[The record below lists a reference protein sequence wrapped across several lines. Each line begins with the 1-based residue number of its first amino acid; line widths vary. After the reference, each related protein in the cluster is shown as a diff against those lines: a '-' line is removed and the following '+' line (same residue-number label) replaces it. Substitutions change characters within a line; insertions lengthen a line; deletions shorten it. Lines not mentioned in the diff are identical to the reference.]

1 MNRHVI
7 QLRGPWT
14 RTPIKTGIL
23 HKRCFH
29 APSGIEDGERVWI
42 TIDNKSGDNQTGD
55 NQTGKAQVRC
65 NGHLCGNFSGTG
77 EFDIT
82 ALLAPYNEL
91 EICVNGPDGPD
102 RDQTRGTVCLEIRS
116 P

>member
-7 QLRGPWT
+7 QLRDPWV
-14 RTPIKTGIL
+14 RALSKSSIL
-23 HKRCFH
+23 YKRRFH
-29 APSGIEDGERVWI
+29 APSGIEGGERVWV
-42 TIDNKSGDNQTGD
+42 TIDNQIGE
-55 NQTGKAQVRC
+55 AQVRC
-65 NGHLCGNFSGTG
+65 NGQVCGNFSGTG

-91 EICVNGPDGPD
+91 EISINGLDGPD
-102 RDQTRGTVCLEIRS
+102 RGHARGTVCLEIRS

>member
-7 QLRGPWT
+7 QLQDPWT
-14 RTPIKTGIL
+14 RTLSKSGIL
-23 HKRCFH
+23 HKRRFH
-29 APSGIEDGERVWI
+29 APSGIEGGERVWI
-42 TIDNKSGDNQTGD
+42 TIDNQTGE
-55 NQTGKAQVRC
+55 AQVRC

-91 EICVNGPDGPD
+91 EICIADVDGPD